1 MGNLITK
8 ITTNSVQLDESNVS
22 EFVVF
27 EVSEIWWKKVNLK
40 FTLCIILLKQ
50 VKKESPAP
58 TQAKNGIFK
67 SFLNIDPRSPSNY
80 IARTP
85 ITLFQRNSKFNHKE
99 LNESLNLNDTN
110 ESVDIDI
117 LTAAEQESLNS
128 NKDLT
133 EGMNNDDVDEIKFND
148 LRTSSE
154 EVDKTSIKSEEVKK
168 PSEDNLMKKIA
179 EKLIS
184 AKISEASENKTSPQT
199 SSEVAKKKLKEKNL
213 IFEDDNEN
221 LDRFSTPPKKITPNA
236 NDRTPLSCVANTQ
249 SQSRKN
255 LIKTS
260 TPKSSKIPITRQQLG
275 SASRIPRKI

>member
-1 MGNLITK
+1 MKN
-8 ITTNSVQLDESNVS
+8 
-22 EFVVF
+22 
-27 EVSEIWWKKVNLK
+27 VNLK
-40 FTLCIILLKQ
+40 ITLCIILFKQ
-50 VKKESPAP
+50 VKKESPGTQ
-58 TQAKNGIFK
+58 TQAKNGLFK
-67 SFLNIDPRSPSNY
+67 NFLNIDPRSPSNY

-85 ITLFQRNSKFNHKE
+85 ITLFQRNSKFNHQE

-133 EGMNNDDVDEIKFND
+133 EGMNNNDESDEIKLKD
-148 LRTSSE
+148 LCIPSD
-154 EVDKTSIKSEEVKK
+154 EVEKSCIAKK

-184 AKISEASENKTSPQT
+184 AKISESSLDGSSQKKTTP

-213 IFEDDNEN
+213 IFEDETEN
-221 LDRFSTPPKKITPNA
+221 LDRYSTPPKKVTPNE

-249 SQSRKN
+249 SQSRRN
-255 LIKTS
+255 IIKTS
-260 TPKSSKIPITRQQLG
+260 TPKSSKIPTTRERG